1 MYGVNRERVR
11 NSRCVYL
18 VNRMLKFDKMT
29 RRNNGQIT
37 EERMKRYAYS
47 SAKYWLAAGVAG
59 SMLLSQGCVATRDW
73 VREQMD
79 PLSGRVSQAETRLT
93 QTETQVSELGG
104 RMGSVEGRL
113 GQIDGRLGE
122 LDAKTER
129 ALNSLSNL
137 RLERR
142 AVIDMKE
149 GANFGFNSAILPSQA
164 RKEIDGFLSDL
175 KGDAN
180 EMGGTIFVVAG
191 HTDASGSDDYNYE
204 LGKRRADAVSRYLIT
219 QKKMDPL
226 RVVTVS
232 YGKTAPA
239 AENNTAQGRAKNRR
253 VEILVYREAIT
264 SSSASAA
271 QAEQKNP
278 QQSQQ
283 QSDARV
289 SQR

>member
-1 MYGVNRERVR
+1 
-11 NSRCVYL
+11 
-18 VNRMLKFDKMT
+18 
-29 RRNNGQIT
+29 
-37 EERMKRYAYS
+37 MKRYAYS
-47 SAKYWLAAGVAG
+47 SAKYWMAAGVAG
-59 SMLLSQGCVATRDW
+59 SMLLTQGCVATRDW

-93 QTETQVSELGG
+93 QTETQVTALGG
-104 RMGSVEGRL
+104 RIGSVEGRL

-122 LDAKTER
+122 LDAKTEK
-129 ALNSLSNL
+129 ALNSLANL

-180 EMGGTIFVVAG
+180 GVEGTIFVVAG

-219 QKKMDPL
+219 QKQMDPL

-278 QQSQQ
+278 QQSLQ